1 LLSPR
6 LQIGSR
12 LTPLLDALAVPA
24 FRRYYTGQTISVTA
38 SWMQILAEAWLVIQ
52 LRGGALQLGWLMA
65 CSSLPALLF
74 SIHAGVL
81 ADAVDKRRLMV
92 LTQAASAVIS
102 FVLAVLVW
110 TSAMRLWI
118 LYLLSGASGMA
129 LAVETPARQTMVF
142 EMVGSKRARGALV
155 LSAISLSGG
164 RFVGPGIVALVL
176 TLQHSQNLGFC
187 FFVNGLSFILVIYV
201 LMRLPWE
208 QVKVA
213 ARGVDRRGQAAKAGL
228 AYVWK
233 VTHLRWMVIALIL
246 VGALSINFQ
255 VFMPLVDHVWF
266 HKGAQGF
273 ALLSAAFGV
282 GALAGAII
290 GAFGVS
296 AASWVGRAAFA
307 LGVFLG
313 VAAFTRL
320 WAAQVI
326 LFGAVGLATV
336 CLLTTTNVALQ
347 ENSDPAFRG
356 RTVALYSLAVT
367 GTTPIGS
374 PIIGLVAERA
384 GLAAAMAVASGAAIL
399 GGATLAMSN
408 RSQNAGRDVRQGTR
422 SVGGDGR

>member
-1 LLSPR
+1 
-6 LQIGSR
+6 
-12 LTPLLDALAVPA
+12 
-24 FRRYYTGQTISVTA
+24 
-38 SWMQILAEAWLVIQ
+38 MQILAEAWLVIQ

-81 ADAVDKRRLMV
+81 ADAVDKRRLMIV
-92 LTQAASAVIS
+92 TQTASAAIS
-102 FVLAVLVW
+102 LVLAMLVW
-110 TSAMRLWI
+110 SSTITLWI
-118 LYLLSGASGMA
+118 LYLLSAASGMA
-129 LAVETPARQTMVF
+129 LAIETPARQTMVF
-142 EMVGSKRARGALV
+142 EMVGPERARSALV

-164 RFVGPGIVALVL
+164 RFLGPGIVALIL
-176 TLQHSQNLGFC
+176 ALQHSQDLGFC
-187 FFVNGLSFILVIYV
+187 FFVNGLSFILVIFV
-201 LMRLPWE
+201 LMSLPRE
-208 QVKVA
+208 YVKVV
-213 ARGVDRRGQAAKAGL
+213 ARGGGRRGQTAKAGL

-233 VTHLRWMVIALIL
+233 VPNLRWMVIALMLI
-246 VGALSINFQ
+246 GMLSINFQ

-282 GALAGAII
+282 GALAGALI

-296 AASWVGRAAFA
+296 AASWVGRAAVA
-307 LGVFLG
+307 LGIFLG
-313 VAAFTRL
+313 VAAFTRS
-320 WAAQVI
+320 WAAQVV
-326 LFGAVGLATV
+326 LFGAIGLATV

-356 RTVALYSLAVT
+356 RTVALYSLAIT

-374 PIIGLVAERA
+374 PIIGLIAERA
-384 GLAAAMAVASGAAIL
+384 GLAVSMAIASGAAIL

-408 RSQNAGRDVRQGTR
+408 RSQDTGGGVRQGVR